1 MSENFDYFTIRLQRR
16 SREYNPVL
24 LSNYDTVMI
33 YNQFTSAYIGVR
45 KRRQLIEV
53 TNRHKEQSY
62 AEEEIRK
69 SANSH

>member
-1 MSENFDYFTIRLQRR
+1 
-16 SREYNPVL
+16 
-24 LSNYDTVMI
+24 MI

-62 AEEEIRK
+62 AEEDVRK

>member
-1 MSENFDYFTIRLQRR
+1 M
-16 SREYNPVL
+16 L

-45 KRRQLIEV
+45 KRRQLVEV
-53 TNRHKEQSY
+53 TNRHKERSC
-62 AEEEIRK
+62 AEEDVRK